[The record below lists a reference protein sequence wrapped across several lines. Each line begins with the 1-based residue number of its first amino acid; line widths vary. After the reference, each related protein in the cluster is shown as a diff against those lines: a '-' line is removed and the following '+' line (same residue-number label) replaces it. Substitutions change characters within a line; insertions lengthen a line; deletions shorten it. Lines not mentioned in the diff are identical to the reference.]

1 MKCYYHLYTGIPLV
15 LSMTMPRAGF
25 KMVNFL
31 GISLSPL
38 WGFTLLLSIYL
49 LCTWVYMLFIWI
61 VLSAYLNSSQGS
73 KRVQMI
79 EKWLVIFS
87 LPHSPHPIANANW
100 WRVQAV
106 SFNLKRQPC
115 SFGGCECHS
124 CEIL

>member
-1 MKCYYHLYTGIPLV
+1 MKCYYLIYMGIPLV
-15 LSMTMPRAGF
+15 LSMTMPGNRLQDGE
-25 KMVNFL
+25 FL
-31 GISLSPL
+31 GINLSTL
-38 WGFTLLLSIYL
+38 SGFTLLLSIYL
-49 LCTWVYMLFIWI
+49 LYIRVYLLFIWI
-61 VLSAYLNSSQGS
+61 VLSAYLNSLWGS

-79 EKWLVIFS
+79 EKWFVIFS
-87 LPHSPHPIANANW
+87 LPLPPVANANW